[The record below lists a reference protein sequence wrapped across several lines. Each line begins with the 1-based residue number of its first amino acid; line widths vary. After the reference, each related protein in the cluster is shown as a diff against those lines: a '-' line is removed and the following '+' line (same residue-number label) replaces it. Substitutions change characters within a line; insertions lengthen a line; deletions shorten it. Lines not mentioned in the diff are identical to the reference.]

1 MASYS
6 LLQTLGRML
15 VTDYLH
21 NLIYKAKAK
30 TAPAARA
37 KTPEAPLTD
46 AAPVEVEVEEEPVLV
61 PVVLPVELEALLE
74 VTSVLLTPE
83 TQVVPLRE
91 KGTLMSFLEAVS
103 KGKGLV

>member
-1 MASYS
+1 
-6 LLQTLGRML
+6 ML
-15 VTDYLH
+15 VTDYSH

-37 KTPEAPLTD
+37 KTPEAPLTE
-46 AAPVEVEVEEEPVLV
+46 AAPVEVLLEEELVLV
-61 PVVLPVELEALLE
+61 PVVVPVEFEDLLE

-91 KGTLMSFLEAVS
+91 KGMLISFFEAVS